1 MFPLYSTSWVSYKIK
16 SDNFSSI
23 LLQTPNTTLSKGNT
37 HLQGQGRAV
46 STRKRT
52 EMRERKTGACSMDP
66 ARDSLFKPQFQ
77 KHTHTICPCSV
88 ARLLCPWNFPYRNTG
103 AGCNFLLQG
112 TGPTQ
117 GLNLHLLC
125 ILHYRQDSL
134 TTGE

>member
-16 SDNFSSI
+16 SDS
-23 LLQTPNTTLSKGNT
+23 TLVFCCKLPTQPYQGNT
-37 HLQGQGRAV
+37 HLQGQGEQL
-46 STRKRT
+46 TRKRT